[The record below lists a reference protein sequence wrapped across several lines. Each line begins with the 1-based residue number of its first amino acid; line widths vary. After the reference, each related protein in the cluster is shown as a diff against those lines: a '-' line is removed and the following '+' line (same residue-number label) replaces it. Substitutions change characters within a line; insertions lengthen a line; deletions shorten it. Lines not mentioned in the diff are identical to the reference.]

1 MTGVAGST
9 PADHGVSTA
18 KSSAGVRMF
27 VPAKPPRR
35 RDRRPPSV
43 PSRLTV
49 TAVGQTSLSLA
60 WKRSKDNV
68 RVVRYRV
75 YRNGTLAGRT
85 SKTSYVFSGLRCRTR
100 YELSVTALDA
110 AGNSSRKA
118 SITRS
123 TKKHCPP
130 PPPPPPPP
138 GGEHTIAAVGDFTS
152 CQGTGC
158 DSGNSKA
165 VHDVIVGMNPEFLL
179 GVGDFQYQ
187 YISTILN
194 GWDRLYGPKPN
205 GGLFPI
211 VRPTAGPTHDVS
223 SCTDN
228 LYESYFGRSAMRPY
242 SFDVGSWHI
251 ISLPTAAYRYGCDTD
266 GVLAALNADLN
277 ANSQPCTLAFFQDPY
292 WTRPTAT
299 HTRLSALR
307 PWIQALYDH
316 NAELVV
322 QASNH
327 DYQRFAPQNPSDGL
341 DPARGIRAFVV
352 GTGGIG
358 LYPFTGTAPNVE
370 ASDATTWGALKL
382 VLRSNGYDFQ
392 FVRAAGGSFTDAGS
406 GTCH

>member
-1 MTGVAGST
+1 
-9 PADHGVSTA
+9 
-18 KSSAGVRMF
+18 
-27 VPAKPPRR
+27 
-35 RDRRPPSV
+35 
-43 PSRLTV
+43 
-49 TAVGQTSLSLA
+49 
-60 WKRSKDNV
+60 
-68 RVVRYRV
+68 
-75 YRNGTLAGRT
+75 
-85 SKTSYVFSGLRCRTR
+85 
-100 YELSVTALDA
+100 
-110 AGNSSRKA
+110 
-118 SITRS
+118 
-123 TKKHCPP
+123 
-130 PPPPPPPP
+130 
-138 GGEHTIAAVGDFTS
+138 
-152 CQGTGC
+152 
-158 DSGNSKA
+158 
-165 VHDVIVGMNPEFLL
+165 VIVGMNPEFLL
-179 GVGDFQYQ
+179 GVGDFQYE